1 MKKGINFKETGL
13 FMFIVLLACALF
25 GIDSGIMAADVVT
38 GAGGGVTETAQVQ
51 STQWVKAN
59 AEDLMLNDIERKVVK
74 IRPMGNPLEQI
85 ARYATKRS
93 ATSMVQEYY
102 ATDVLP
108 IKTTVKTTYTE
119 EAVTGVS
126 DITLDTNNNAIF
138 SKYETIMFP
147 GVLGWEEG
155 GTVQSDEYLIAY
167 VTGKASD
174 KKLELTVVNG
184 KKIGTNLNSFP
195 TLASAKEIIRMG
207 RAHNEF
213 DMQTT
218 PFAKAP
224 TKFTQYLQIFKA
236 QIEETTL
243 AAIQSQNQEADWGFS
258 DIEEEA
264 IFDMKRGMNKNFMV
278 GSKRKIYDTESK
290 EVYLTGGIW
299 WQAKGEFVYGDGT
312 DNQITFDE
320 LVQMTQKAFTGN
332 AGNKEKVFLVG
343 SDLMTNLS
351 LIDYSQTQKPA
362 ATTVVKY
369 GITFKEITTNFGT
382 LWVIHD
388 ESMDECG
395 MSKNGL
401 IIDPTFLRKYAIKEL
416 STFDLDKRKSGESD
430 ADARTITEIS
440 GLVLQNQEAHIR
452 VAPHA

>member
-1 MKKGINFKETGL
+1 
-13 FMFIVLLACALF
+13 
-25 GIDSGIMAADVVT
+25 
-38 GAGGGVTETAQVQ
+38 
-51 STQWVKAN
+51 
-59 AEDLMLNDIERKVVK
+59 
-74 IRPMGNPLEQI
+74 
-85 ARYATKRS
+85 
-93 ATSMVQEYY
+93 
-102 ATDVLP
+102 
-108 IKTTVKTTYTE
+108 
-119 EAVTGVS
+119 
-126 DITLDTNNNAIF
+126 
-138 SKYETIMFP
+138 
-147 GVLGWEEG
+147 
-155 GTVQSDEYLIAY
+155 
-167 VTGKASD
+167 
-174 KKLELTVVNG
+174 
-184 KKIGTNLNSFP
+184 
-195 TLASAKEIIRMG
+195 
-207 RAHNEF
+207 
-213 DMQTT
+213 
-218 PFAKAP
+218 
-224 TKFTQYLQIFKA
+224 LQIFKA

-264 IFDMKRGMNKNFMV
+264 IFDMKRGMNKNFML

-351 LIDYSQTQKPA
+351 LINYSQTQKPA

-388 ESMDECG
+388 ESMDESG
-395 MSKNGL
+395 MSKSGL

-452 VAPHA
+452 VTAHA

>member
-1 MKKGINFKETGL
+1 MKKVKFKETGF
-13 FMFIVLLACALF
+13 FMVMVLLLCALF
-25 GIDSGIMAADVVT
+25 GVDSGVMSADVVSP
-38 GAGGGVTETAQVQ
+38 AGGGVVETATVQ
-51 STQWVKAN
+51 NTQWVRENSA
-59 AEDLMLNDIERKVVK
+59 DLYLNDIEKKVVK

-85 ARYATKRS
+85 ARYATKRT
-93 ATSMVQEYY
+93 ATSMIQEYY

-119 EAVTGVS
+119 EATTGVS
-126 DITLDTNNNAIF
+126 TIELDTNNNAIF

-147 GVLGWEEG
+147 SIKGWEEG
-155 GTVQSDEYLIAY
+155 GTVQSDEYLVAY
-167 VTGKASD
+167 VTGKASGT

-184 KKIGTNLNSFP
+184 KKIGATLNSFP
-195 TLASAKEIIRMG
+195 TIASAKEIIRMG

-224 TKFTQYLQIFKA
+224 TKFTQFLQIFKA

-264 IFDMKRGMNKNFMV
+264 IFDMKRGMNKNFML
-278 GSKRKIYDTESK
+278 GSKRKIVDSESK

-299 WQAKGEFVYGDGT
+299 WQAKGSFIYGDGT

-320 LVQMTQKAFTGN
+320 LVQLTQKAFTGN

-388 ESMDECG
+388 ESMDESG
-395 MSKNGL
+395 MSKSGL

-440 GLVLQNQEAHIR
+440 GLVLQNQDAHIR
-452 VAPHA
+452 VTAHA